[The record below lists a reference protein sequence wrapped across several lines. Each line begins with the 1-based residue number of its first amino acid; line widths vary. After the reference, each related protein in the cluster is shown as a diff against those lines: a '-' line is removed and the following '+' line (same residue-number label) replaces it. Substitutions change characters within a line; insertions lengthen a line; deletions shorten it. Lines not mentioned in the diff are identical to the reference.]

1 MNIQGVYSA
10 LFGRS
15 ADALGL
21 AFFNSATADGTDLS
35 AIGDLD
41 ILRNI
46 MRGSARWTVRY
57 HKHFIPEP
65 GPPKITTIGVS
76 AADHF

>member
-35 AIGDLD
+35 AIGDLGYTAEYHA
-41 ILRNI
+41 RF
-46 MRGSARWTVRY
+46 SAMD
-57 HKHFIPEP
+57 
-65 GPPKITTIGVS
+65 S
-76 AADHF
+76 ALS